1 MFLAFLHTRSATKM
15 AIAKMPEKTKGAM
28 MMVIV
33 SMIIS
38 GLRKSANA
46 DENRVLVD
54 ARIAAK
60 KCAKN
65 TTTSMTARGSLIL
78 A

>member
-1 MFLAFLHTRSATKM
+1 MFLVFLHTGSATKM
-15 AIAKMPEKTKGAM
+15 VIAKMPEKMRGAM
-28 MMVIV
+28 TMVIV

-46 DENRVLVD
+46 DGNRVLVD

-65 TTTSMTARGSLIL
+65 TTTNMTARGSLIL